1 MAGKRKLEHFA
12 EMKTFPNVF
21 EPTLEEVFRKPYAL
35 KGKWRKEVFKNDN
48 PIVLELGCGK
58 GEYTV
63 GMGMKFPNKNFIGID
78 IKGARMWRGAKT
90 SLDEGLNNVAFLR
103 TRIEFI
109 ESCFAENEVD
119 EIWITFP
126 DPQKKDRREKK
137 RLTGPLF
144 LDRYKQFLKKE
155 GIVHLKTDSDFF
167 YEFSVEQTKLFNF
180 QVLEST
186 ADLYN
191 EKIEDFDKDTQE
203 ILSIKTHYE
212 GIFTEKGHK
221 IHYLKFKIHGA

>member
-12 EMKTFPNVF
+12 EMKTFPHVF
-21 EPTLEEVFRKPYAL
+21 EPSLDEVFRKPYKL
-35 KGKWRKEVFKNDN
+35 KGNWRKEVFKNDK
-48 PIVLELGCGK
+48 PLVLELGCGK

-63 GMGMKFPNKNFIGID
+63 GMGRKFPNKNFIGID

-90 SLDEGLNNVAFLR
+90 SLEEKLANVAFLR

-109 ESCFAENEVD
+109 ESCFAANEVD

-144 LDRYKQFLKKE
+144 IERYRQFLKPD

-167 YEFSVEQTKLFNF
+167 YEFSVEQTQINEYE
-180 QVLEST
+180 VLEST
-186 ADLYN
+186 ADLYG
-191 EKIEDFDKDTQE
+191 ERIASFDTDTQE

>member
-144 LDRYKQFLKKE
+144 IDRYKQFLKKE

-191 EKIEDFDKDTQE
+191 KKIEDFDKDTQE